1 MRPGDLLR
9 SMGPV
14 AGRVRAVQGRALPSG
29 KQEGCG
35 GREGGSGFSRIA
47 GVSLRSRGA
56 QNGKWG
62 DGGPVAERGPSS
74 SPQVPL
80 KNKIEVY

>member
-1 MRPGDLLR
+1 MLG
-9 SMGPV
+9 SVGPV
-14 AGRVRAVQGRALPSG
+14 AGRVKTVQGRALPSG
-29 KQEGCG
+29 EQEVCG
-35 GREGGSGFSRIA
+35 GREGGSGFSRTA
-47 GVSLRSRGA
+47 GVSLRSQGA

-62 DGGPVAERGPSS
+62 DGGPVTQRGPSS